1 MRIRSKWSKKDKT
14 HSVEDI
20 GGALAFIAWRI
31 AGNAVL
37 NMENHDYA
45 TETQSQRLD
54 IIGEFLIFTI
64 HIIDRMTIDRFT
76 LEERQRFMEELSLKS
91 AKHMQDNHRDVNGPG
106 KYKQAFIDLLNPR
119 LDEYSECVYSKEDGA
134 SFVMR
139 RLFGDHVTKLM
150 GEKNQKWVTA
160 QIIDIEVPD
169 MCRTLDKSLPNLFM

>member
-1 MRIRSKWSKKDKT
+1 MRVRSKWSKKDKT
-14 HSVEDI
+14 HTVEDI
-20 GGALAFIAWRI
+20 AGALAFIAWRI

-54 IIGEFLIFTI
+54 IIGEILIFTL
-64 HIIDRMTIDRFT
+64 HIIDRMTIDRFSP
-76 LEERQRFMEELSLKS
+76 EERQRFMAELALKS
-91 AKHMQDNHRDVNGPG
+91 AKHMQDNRRDVDGSG
-106 KYKQAFIDLLNPR
+106 EYKQAFIDILNQR
-119 LDEYSECVYSKEDGA
+119 FDEYSKCAYSADDGA

-150 GEKNQKWVTA
+150 GAKHQKWVTA

-169 MCRTLDKSLPNLFM
+169 MCRTLDKSLPNLFQ